1 MTSLA
6 EQSAPVVRPRP
17 LIPFA
22 PLSSKIIVRVL
33 DEPYRGLLVI
43 PATAKKPAP
52 VRAEILAMGPGM
64 LCKDGTRWSMP
75 DCKPGDIILM
85 RPNSGQEYV
94 IDGKQCLK
102 IHDDD
107 VLAVIEEE

>member
-1 MTSLA
+1 MA
-6 EQSAPVVRPRP
+6 ERSEILGDRFAS

-22 PLSSKIIVRVL
+22 PLSSKIVVRVVDL
-33 DEPYRGLLVI
+33 KYKGLLII

-52 VRAEILAMGPGM
+52 MRAEVMAMGPGM
-64 LCKDGTRWSMP
+64 LCKDGTRWPMP
-75 DCKPGDIILM
+75 DCKPGDFILM
-85 RPNSGQEYV
+85 RPNSGQEFQIGGTTY
-94 IDGKQCLK
+94 LK